1 MSFVIIRDEIH
12 MQHHRMWHSR
22 KVFSWISCETL
33 SEDGHVIIPCKIHVN
48 FILAIWKGSF
58 TCNFHRFLLL
68 WFAIFRESAHVYNW
82 YLLRI
87 ITHLTPLHNK
97 FTNDTVTFCLWLPLV
112 KDRCFKI
119 TQLFL
124 ALCSVIRMPVQWYFI
139 YLVMSNWHFFRR
151 LDLNY
156 FIGMFHKLSLINT
169 APDVVDIICCSR
181 QICSDNMDI
190 TFHRQAFMILYFLT
204 IFL

>member
-1 MSFVIIRDEIH
+1 MIYTCNITACDI
-12 MQHHRMWHSR
+12 
-22 KVFSWISCETL
+22 KIFSWISCETL
-33 SEDGHVIIPCKIHVN
+33 SEDGHVIYHVKFSCNEFHVN

-68 WFAIFRESAHVYNW
+68 WLAIFRESAHVYNRHV
-82 YLLRI
+82 LRI
-87 ITHLTPLHNK
+87 LTHLTLLHKNSPLN
-97 FTNDTVTFCLWLPLV
+97 TVTFIGQ
-112 KDRCFKI
+112 RCFKI

-156 FIGMFHKLSLINT
+156 FIGMFHRLSLINT